1 MNQPRRDLASTRE
14 RRHLRPIQLRRPMW
28 AACLLPVLL
37 AACGGGG
44 SGDGGTTSASCT
56 VAEHKSW
63 VGDYM
68 NDWYFWY
75 RVSPRPDPTP
85 YADAPSYFNALLYTG
100 GTAAFPQADRF
111 SGSQTTEAF
120 NRFFGDGASLGY
132 GLSVAGLELAGDGNK
147 PLYVRYV
154 EPLSPAASSGV
165 QRGDRVVSING
176 RSAAD
181 LVTADDFS
189 TLTALQA
196 GDTLSLV
203 LRRAGVD
210 RSVSLRADVFNLTPV
225 TGTQVVTTAGG
236 RRVGYVAVK
245 DMISQALAP
254 LETAFSRFKAEGVQD
269 VVLDLRYNG
278 GGLVSTGGTLASYVA
293 GVRGTGLNYASL
305 LYNDK
310 RAATNNENFRFS
322 NPNSALGLPR
332 VFVLMGRRTCSASEQ
347 LINGLRGANIEV
359 VAVGETTC
367 GKPVGFL
374 PTNACGRTYSVV
386 NFESVNHRNEGRY
399 FDGLAPVCVVSED
412 FTAAQG
418 GTADPLMNAAKVAAD
433 TGFCPAVSAERASPL
448 AARAGSLGTDSTS
461 PRRRFDLNEGDG
473 RLGMVAR

>member
-1 MNQPRRDLASTRE
+1 MSQPQQGMNSKCVRPKARRA
-14 RRHLRPIQLRRPMW
+14 W
-28 AACLLPVLL
+28 AACLLPLLL

-44 SGDGGTTSASCT
+44 SGDSGTTTAQCT
-56 VAEHKSW
+56 VAEQKAW
-63 VGDYM
+63 IGDYM
-68 NDWYFWY
+68 NQWYFWY
-75 RVSPRPDPTP
+75 RISPRPDPAP
-85 YADAPSYFNALLYTG
+85 YSDAQSYFNALIYTG
-100 GTAAFPQADRF
+100 GSAPFLQADRF

-132 GLSVAGLELAGDGNK
+132 GLSVAGLELVRDGSK

-154 EPLSPAASSGV
+154 EPLSPAATGGV
-165 QRGDRVVSING
+165 QRGDRVISING
-176 RSAAD
+176 RSAAE
-181 LVTADDFS
+181 LIVADDFS
-189 TLTALQA
+189 VLTAQQA
-196 GDTLSLV
+196 GDTVTLV

-210 RSVSLRADVFNLTPV
+210 RNVNLRAEVFNLSPV
-225 TGTQVVTTAGG
+225 TGTTIITTAGG
-236 RRVGYVAVK
+236 RRIGYVGVK

-254 LETAFSRFKAEGVQD
+254 LETAFARFKAEGVQD

-293 GVRGTGLNYASL
+293 GSRGNDLNYATL

-310 RAATNNENFRFS
+310 RASSNNESFRFS
-322 NPNSALGLPR
+322 NLSSALGLPR

-347 LINGLRGANIEV
+347 LINGLRGANVEV
-359 VAVGETTC
+359 VAVGETSC

-374 PTNACGRTYSVV
+374 PANSCGRTYSVV

-418 GTADPLMNAAKVAAD
+418 SISDPLMSAAKLAAD

-448 AARAGSLGTDSTS
+448 ASRAGRSGADSAS
-461 PRRRFDLNEGDG
+461 PGRRTEGAEGDTN
-473 RLGMVAR
+473 LGMLAR